1 MSQRDTVLPFWMF
14 ELDAEQK
21 VLRDIQIENSA
32 YANWAKEAH
41 DKRVADVADLRNLFL
56 ESDYDWQAT
65 KEKNQNTEQNESRA
79 WYDVPRKELFPWTH
93 GAKPHEHS
101 HVEEEVH
108 DRLKGIMLCLLA
120 KPITRIMSAKGCR
133 LDMRLRKALTPR

>member
-1 MSQRDTVLPFWMF
+1 MF

-21 VLRDIQIENSA
+21 VLGDIQIEDSA
-32 YANWAKEAH
+32 YADWAKEAH

-79 WYDVPRKELFPWTH
+79 WYDVPRKELFPRTH

-120 KPITRIMSAKGCR
+120 KPITRIMSAKSCR
-133 LDMRLRKALTPR
+133 LDVRLRKALTPR